1 MTIEERLA
9 LCERIKAAGD
19 VEQIERQGRR
29 ARYLIQCIGEE
40 RKIRI
45 QARVTGQEADS
56 IRAAARAA
64 AAEAGQRTAWD
75 VLQLYGLPDVTRMS
89 QAELVQLEKTLDRQ
103 RAAAE
108 EGEELKEA
116 RKGLRAATR
125 AHEAAKEQRRK
136 EVTKE

>member
-29 ARYLIQCIGEE
+29 ARYLIQCIGAE

-45 QARVTGQEADS
+45 EARVSGQEADS
-56 IRAAARAA
+56 LREAARAA
-64 AAEAGQRTAWD
+64 AAKEGQRTAWD
-75 VLQLYGLPDVTRMS
+75 ILQMYGLPDVTRMS
-89 QAELVQLEKTLDRQ
+89 QAELGQLEEALNRQ
-103 RAAAE
+103 REAAE
-108 EGEELKEA
+108 KGEELKEA
-116 RKGLRAATR
+116 RKRLRAAVK

-136 EVTKE
+136 EA

>member
-29 ARYLIQCIGEE
+29 ARYLIQCIGAE

-45 QARVTGQEADS
+45 EARVSGQEADS
-56 IRAAARAA
+56 LREAARAA
-64 AAEAGQRTAWD
+64 AAEEGQRTAWD
-75 VLQLYGLPDVTRMS
+75 ILQMYGLPDVTRMS
-89 QAELVQLEKTLDRQ
+89 QAELMQLEEALDRQ
-103 RAAAE
+103 RVAAK

-136 EVTKE
+136 EA

>member
-29 ARYLIQCIGEE
+29 ARYLIQCIGAE

-45 QARVTGQEADS
+45 EARVNGQEADS
-56 IRAAARAA
+56 LREAARAA
-64 AAEAGQRTAWD
+64 AAEEGQRTTWD
-75 VLQLYGLPDVTRMS
+75 ILQMYGLPDVTRMS
-89 QAELVQLEKTLDRQ
+89 QAELVQLEEALDRQ
-103 RAAAE
+103 REAAE
-108 EGEELKEA
+108 KGEELKEA
-116 RKGLRAATR
+116 RKSLRAATR

-136 EVTKE
+136 EA

>member
-29 ARYLIQCIGEE
+29 ARYLIQCIGAE

-45 QARVTGQEADS
+45 EARVSGQEADS
-56 IRAAARAA
+56 LREAARAA
-64 AAEAGQRTAWD
+64 AAEEGQRTAWD
-75 VLQLYGLPDVTRMS
+75 ILQMYGLPDVTRMS
-89 QAELVQLEKTLDRQ
+89 QAELGQLEEALDRQ
-103 RAAAE
+103 REAAE
-108 EGEELKEA
+108 KGEELKEA
-116 RKGLRAATR
+116 RKRLRAAIK

-136 EVTKE
+136 EA

>member
-29 ARYLIQCIGEE
+29 ARYLIQCIGTE

-45 QARVTGQEADS
+45 EARVSGQEADS
-56 IRAAARAA
+56 LREAARAA
-64 AAEAGQRTAWD
+64 AAEKGQRTAWD
-75 VLQLYGLPDVTRMS
+75 ILQMYGLPDVTRMS
-89 QAELVQLEKTLDRQ
+89 QAELEQLEEALDRQ
-103 RAAAE
+103 REAAE
-108 EGEELKEA
+108 KGEELKEA
-116 RKGLRAATR
+116 RKGLRAAVK

-136 EVTKE
+136 EA

>member
-29 ARYLIQCIGEE
+29 ARYLIQCIGAE

-45 QARVTGQEADS
+45 EARVSGQEADS
-56 IRAAARAA
+56 LREAARAA
-64 AAEAGQRTAWD
+64 AAEEGQRTAWD
-75 VLQLYGLPDVTRMS
+75 ILQMYGLPDVTRMS
-89 QAELVQLEKTLDRQ
+89 QAELGQLEEALDRQ
-103 RAAAE
+103 REAAE
-108 EGEELKEA
+108 KGEELKEA
-116 RKGLRAATR
+116 RKRLRAAVK

-136 EVTKE
+136 EA

>member
-29 ARYLIQCIGEE
+29 ARYLIQCIGAE

-45 QARVTGQEADS
+45 EARVSGQEADS
-56 IRAAARAA
+56 LREAAKAA
-64 AAEAGQRTAWD
+64 AAEEGQRTAWD
-75 VLQLYGLPDVTRMS
+75 ILQMYGLPDVTRMS
-89 QAELVQLEKTLDRQ
+89 QAELVQLEEALDRQ
-103 RAAAE
+103 RVAAE

-136 EVTKE
+136 EA

>member
-29 ARYLIQCIGEE
+29 ARCLIQCIGAE

-45 QARVTGQEADS
+45 EARVSGQEADS
-56 IRAAARAA
+56 LREAARAA
-64 AAEAGQRTAWD
+64 AAEEGQRTAWD
-75 VLQLYGLPDVTRMS
+75 ILQMYGLPDVTRMS
-89 QAELVQLEKTLDRQ
+89 QAELVQLEEALDKQ
-103 RAAAE
+103 RIAAE
-108 EGEELKEA
+108 EGEELEEA

-136 EVTKE
+136 EA